1 MKKLLKI
8 FKALS
13 DPERLK
19 ILKMLETREMCVC
32 EITAS
37 LGSAQPN
44 VSHHLRILKE
54 AGLISGGKKG
64 KWVEYELATASL
76 PAPARRIIEA
86 ASDMLDDDS
95 AMASVIKKSVCVDRK
110 KLCR

>member
-8 FKALS
+8 FRALGG
-13 DPERLK
+13 PARLK
-19 ILKMLETREMCVC
+19 ILKLLESRRMCVC

-54 AGLISGGKKG
+54 AGLISDVKNG
-64 KWVEYELATASL
+64 KWVEYELAVSSL
-76 PAPARRIIEA
+76 PAGARRIIKA
-86 ASDMLDDDS
+86 ASEMLDDD
-95 AMASVIKKSVCVDRK
+95 AAVVGIIKKSGRADRK